1 MTPGTTAIVIGN
13 VGNVRD
19 HIDQRG
25 RESVLVELTT
35 TADPIVL
42 VIPYSAGRV
51 AARRWKRGDRI
62 TAWGHVADVPDLGQ
76 LVSVRAHTV
85 QRWRPGHVPN
95 PLDHV
100 RRTPPRRRPGRYATR
115 QDPPA

>member
-1 MTPGTTAIVIGN
+1 MIPGTTAIVIGN

-19 HIDQRG
+19 HTDRRG

-35 TADPIVL
+35 PAGQIVL
-42 VIPYSAGRV
+42 IIPYSAGRV

-85 QRWRPGHVPN
+85 QRLRPGHFTT
-95 PLDHV
+95 PLDPV

-115 QDPPA
+115 QEPT